1 MLNLISMV
9 LNSRIISSL
18 KLIFS
23 SKWKTRFS
31 RPGLRPVRGSRERSR
46 GPEKDVQSV
55 LVFINLQKSPENGT
69 GKASSFNANSESN
82 QSISS
87 LESQEIIKLL
97 EETRDDECLSEGF
110 RHLVVKLIRR
120 NDLEGLQK
128 AYRNSNSCRYWPIE
142 DLVYFMEVMI
152 QYSRFEMLEVIK
164 EDLDEHGL
172 FSNHNQD
179 SVQ

>member
-1 MLNLISMV
+1 M
-9 LNSRIISSL
+9 
-18 KLIFS
+18 
-23 SKWKTRFS
+23 
-31 RPGLRPVRGSRERSR
+31 
-46 GPEKDVQSV
+46 
-55 LVFINLQKSPENGT
+55 
-69 GKASSFNANSESN
+69 
-82 QSISS
+82 
-87 LESQEIIKLL
+87 L

-128 AYRNSNSCRYWPIE
+128 TYRNSNRYWPIE

-172 FSNHNQD
+172 FSNHNQEYVQSEALMSRAHLKYSSGLCYTIRFK
-179 SVQ
+179 SVIFRISELNI

>member
-1 MLNLISMV
+1 MKNH
-9 LNSRIISSL
+9 
-18 KLIFS
+18 K
-23 SKWKTRFS
+23 
-31 RPGLRPVRGSRERSR
+31 
-46 GPEKDVQSV
+46 
-55 LVFINLQKSPENGT
+55 KSPENPGT
-69 GKASSFNANSESN
+69 RKAGPNANSDSN
-82 QSISS
+82 HSISS

-128 AYRNSNSCRYWPIE
+128 TYRNSNRYWPIE

-172 FSNHNQD
+172 FSNHNQEC
-179 SVQ
+179 VQLEALVSRAHLKYSSGLCNTIRLKSAIF

>member
-1 MLNLISMV
+1 MV
-9 LNSRIISSL
+9 SSN
-18 KLIFS
+18 
-23 SKWKTRFS
+23 
-31 RPGLRPVRGSRERSR
+31 
-46 GPEKDVQSV
+46 
-55 LVFINLQKSPENGT
+55 INHKKSPENPIRKT
-69 GKASSFNANSESN
+69 GLNANSDSN
-82 QSISS
+82 HSLSS

-97 EETRDDECLSEGF
+97 EETRQDECLSDGF

-128 AYRNSNSCRYWPIE
+128 AYRSSNRYWPIE

-172 FSNHNQD
+172 FSNHNQECVRFHLETLV
-179 SVQ
+179 SSTYLKYLGIGAVYIEHCLGTL

>member
-1 MLNLISMV
+1 MDSHEGHAGRDP
-9 LNSRIISSL
+9 S
-18 KLIFS
+18 
-23 SKWKTRFS
+23 
-31 RPGLRPVRGSRERSR
+31 G
-46 GPEKDVQSV
+46 GPLPSV
-55 LVFINLQKSPENGT
+55 NLQKSPENGT
-69 GKASSFNANSESN
+69 RKASLNANSESN